1 MDDVEVRIGGIYK
14 VIEANLVYQS
24 YDEFA
29 INAGHADII
38 SNKDITRENFTKT
51 QDRIVRVLYIGR
63 HFRKTTEIIAIVET
77 IDDTLYLKFIINV
90 EGLEL
95 ANIVNEESRFLEKY
109 IEYHLTGQRLI
120 KMIPDMFVGERLIEY
135 MVLSKPMDIQ
145 YINPNLI
152 KDADYGKLLR
162 KDGGLLGLIP
172 EDRRTLELCEIAI
185 GEEEYAVRFIPEK
198 LKGLGKGYLF

>member
-1 MDDVEVRIGGIYK
+1 MRSFKVGDICK
-14 VIEANLVYQS
+14 VIDTGRIYTT

-29 INAGHADII
+29 IKARHNDIVEKRYVACGG
-38 SNKDITRENFTKT
+38 SKVAFNK
-51 QDRIVRVLYIGR
+51 IVRILYIKNHPTIKDR
-63 HFRKTTEIIAIVET
+63 LLTIVET

>member
-77 IDDTLYLKFIINV
+77 IDGIDDLKFMIDIN
-90 EGLEL
+90 GLEIASSSFVQEYL
-95 ANIVNEESRFLEKY
+95 SNKKLNE
-109 IEYHLTGQRLI
+109 
-120 KMIPDMFVGERLIEY
+120 MIPDYCIDELFIDAI
-135 MVLSKPMDIQ
+135 VLKNPMDIQ
-145 YINPNLI
+145 YINTT
-152 KDADYGKLLR
+152 LLTDDHYKR
-162 KDGGLLGLIP
+162 VLCKDGGLLGLIP
-172 EDRRTLELCEIAI
+172 EERRTLELCKIATL
-185 GEEEYAVRFIPEK
+185 EEPYAETFVPERFK
-198 LKGLGKGYLF
+198 SLVNS